1 MALSIDAQ
9 VPTVE
14 VGRMRIARLDL
25 AATADLIVAEA
36 LSRRGKKAP
45 PAFFTSANGQVL
57 SLAASSRRVARF
69 FDEADLVSA
78 DGQPMVLAS
87 SWLTRT
93 PLPQRV
99 ATTDLFHDVAQRAVS
114 SGLTC
119 YFLGATADENA
130 KGLRCIRA
138 LYPKLRI
145 VGARDG
151 FFSDEEERSIA
162 DEIAKVGPDI
172 LWVSMG
178 VPREQEFIVRN
189 RYRLRGVG
197 IAKTSGGLF
206 NFLSGSHARAPDW
219 MQRTGFE
226 WLHRLA
232 LEPRRLFWRYA
243 STNVHACYLLFV
255 GTHAARDETDQVT
268 FNLNPWNRA
277 H

>member
-45 PAFFTSANGQVL
+45 PAFVTSANGQVL
-57 SLAASSRRVARF
+57 TLAASSRRVARF

-130 KGLRCIRA
+130 K
-138 LYPKLRI
+138 
-145 VGARDG
+145 
-151 FFSDEEERSIA
+151 
-162 DEIAKVGPDI
+162 
-172 LWVSMG
+172 
-178 VPREQEFIVRN
+178 
-189 RYRLRGVG
+189 
-197 IAKTSGGLF
+197 
-206 NFLSGSHARAPDW
+206 
-219 MQRTGFE
+219 
-226 WLHRLA
+226 
-232 LEPRRLFWRYA
+232 
-243 STNVHACYLLFV
+243 
-255 GTHAARDETDQVT
+255 
-268 FNLNPWNRA
+268 
-277 H
+277 

>member
-25 AATADLIVAEA
+25 AATADLMVAEA
-36 LSRRGKKAP
+36 LSRRGRQTP

-57 SLAASSRRVARF
+57 SLVASSRRVARF
-69 FDEADLVSA
+69 FDQADLVSA

-87 SWLTRT
+87 SWLTHT

-99 ATTDLFHDVAQRAVS
+99 ATTDLFHNIARRAVS
-114 SGLTC
+114 NGLTC

-151 FFSDEEERSIA
+151 FFPDEEEQA
-162 DEIAKVGPDI
+162 VVDEIAKIRPDI

-206 NFLSGSHARAPDW
+206 NFLSGSHARAPHW
-219 MQRTGFE
+219 MQRAGLE

-243 STNVHACYLLFV
+243 STNVHACYLLLV
-255 GTHAARDETDQVT
+255 GTHAAGDTIKQVT
-268 FNLNPWNRA
+268 FTLNPGDRA
-277 H
+277 Q